1 MPILNKPDM
10 NYGIWADGGNI
21 EIPSSEKVEEGW
33 VIEKPLNETMNW
45 LQNRQDR
52 MLQYINERGIPEWDS
67 RTQYPLDSYVA
78 RSGVI
83 YKALSP
89 STDKDPTLHTT
100 IWQIAFVS
108 YSDFIDYAEK
118 IDSIEN
124 DEGYLGLYVSKA
136 NPVMDAPSKGVSYN
150 NKTSD
155 TGLSFNEDVAVINK
169 QGESVAEF
177 SGGTNPKDVVTHE
190 QLALALQVFKVGAIY
205 TTTTNEN
212 PSVTFGY
219 GTWER
224 FGRGRTLVGFTDEVS
239 NNIPE
244 WTKIANREFGSYDHK
259 LVVEELPSH
268 KHSSDNIF
276 NKFASNSSESGK
288 ETMGSGDFDRDL
300 QEYGVGQMSPIDW
313 QAATEKLVGG
323 DLPHNNVQPS
333 IVVYFWKRIS

>member
-10 NYGIWADGGNI
+10 NYGVWAEGGNI

-33 VIEKPLNETMNW
+33 VVEKPLNETMNW

-67 RTQYPLDSYVA
+67 RTQYPLDAFVA
-78 RSGVI
+78 RSGVV
-83 YKALSP
+83 YKAVSP
-89 STDKDPTLHTT
+89 NTDNDPTLNTA
-100 IWQIAFVS
+100 IWNIAFVS

-124 DEGYLGLYVSKA
+124 DEGYLSLYVSKA

-169 QGESVAEF
+169 QGVSVAEF

-190 QLALALQVFKVGAIY
+190 QLALAIQVFKIGSVY
-205 TTTTNEN
+205 TTTTNED

-224 FGRGRTLVGFTDEVS
+224 FAKGKALVGFTDEVS
-239 NNIPE
+239 NDIPQ
-244 WTKIANREFGSYDHK
+244 WVKIAGTTYGEYEHTLS
-259 LVVEELPSH
+259 VEELPPH
-268 KHSSDNIF
+268 NHDLNFTTGNISG
-276 NKFASNSSESGK
+276 NNRPATQNTSASMSNLQTLDAGGGK
-288 ETMGSGDFDRDL
+288 G
-300 QEYGVGQMSPIDW
+300 
-313 QAATEKLVGG
+313 
-323 DLPHNNVQPS
+323 HNNVQPS
-333 IVVYFWKRIS
+333 IVVYFWKRIA

>member
-1 MPILNKPDM
+1 MPISNKPDM
-10 NYGIWADGGNI
+10 NYGVWAEGGNI

-67 RTQYPLDSYVA
+67 RTQYPLDAFVA

-83 YKALSP
+83 YKAISP
-89 STDKDPTLHTT
+89 NTDNDPTLHTT
-100 IWQIAFVS
+100 IWNIAFVS

-136 NPVMDAPSKGVSYN
+136 NPVMDAASKGVAYYN
-150 NKTSD
+150 KSSD

-190 QLALALQVFKVGAIY
+190 QLALAIQVFKVGSVY
-205 TTTTNEN
+205 TTTTNED
-212 PSVTFGY
+212 PSITFGY

-224 FGRGRTLVGFTDEVS
+224 FAKGKALVGFTDEVS
-239 NNIPE
+239 NDIPQ
-244 WTKIANREFGSYDHK
+244 WVKIAGTNYGEYEHK
-259 LVVEELPSH
+259 LTVEELPPH
-268 KHSSDNIF
+268 NHDLNFTTGNI
-276 NKFASNSSESGK
+276 SGNN
-288 ETMGSGDFDRDL
+288 R
-300 QEYGVGQMSPIDW
+300 
-313 QAATEKLVGG
+313 AATKNTSSSMSNLQTLDTGG
-323 DLPHNNVQPS
+323 GKGHNNVQPS
-333 IVVYFWKRIS
+333 IVVYFWKRIA

>member
-10 NYGIWADGGNI
+10 NYGVWAEGGNI
-21 EIPSSEKVEEGW
+21 EIPSSEKVYEGW
-33 VIEKPLNETMNW
+33 VVEKPLNETMNW

-52 MLQYINERGIPEWDS
+52 MLQYINERGIPEWDA
-67 RTQYPLDSYVA
+67 RTEYPLDAYVA

-89 STDKDPTLHTT
+89 STDKDPTLHTN

-108 YSDFIDYAEK
+108 QADFDNYSDKLDK
-118 IDSIEN
+118 IEN

-169 QGESVAEF
+169 QGVSVAEF

-190 QLALALQVFKVGAIY
+190 QLAIAIQNYKVGDIY
-205 TTTTNEN
+205 ITTAKGD
-212 PSVTFGY
+212 PSERLGY
-219 GTWER
+219 GTWAR
-224 FGRGRTLVGFTDEVS
+224 FAEGKTLVGFTDSVS
-239 NNIPE
+239 NDIPE
-244 WTKIANREFGSYDHK
+244 WVKIAGSEYGEYEHK
-259 LVVEELPSH
+259 LTVEEMPTHTHDVAQRRGDIDLDNGGSDSGTHNGLGASLP
-268 KHSSDNIF
+268 
-276 NKFASNSSESGK
+276 
-288 ETMGSGDFDRDL
+288 T
-300 QEYGVGQMSPIDW
+300 
-313 QAATEKLVGG
+313 GG

-333 IVVYFWKRIS
+333 IVVYFWKRTA

>member
-10 NYGIWADGGNI
+10 NYGVWAEGGNI

-67 RTQYPLDSYVA
+67 RTQYPLDAFVA
-78 RSGVI
+78 RSGII
-83 YKALSP
+83 YRAASP
-89 STDKDPTLHTT
+89 NTDNDPTLHTT
-100 IWQIAFVS
+100 IWNIAFVS

-124 DEGYLGLYVSKA
+124 DEGYLGLYVSKS
-136 NPVMDAPSKGVSYN
+136 NPVMDAPSKGVAYN

-169 QGESVAEF
+169 QGKSVAEF

-190 QLALALQVFKVGAIY
+190 QLALAIQVFKVGSVY

-212 PSVTFGY
+212 PRITFGY

-224 FGRGRTLVGFTDEVS
+224 FAKGKALVGFTDEVS
-239 NNIPE
+239 NSIPQ
-244 WTKIANREFGSYDHK
+244 WVKIAGTNYGEYEHK
-259 LVVEELPSH
+259 LTVEELPPH
-268 KHSSDNIF
+268 NHDLNFTTGNI
-276 NKFASNSSESGK
+276 SGNN
-288 ETMGSGDFDRDL
+288 R
-300 QEYGVGQMSPIDW
+300 
-313 QAATEKLVGG
+313 AATQNTSSSMSNLKTLDAGG
-323 DLPHNNVQPS
+323 GKAHNNVQPS
-333 IVVYFWKRIS
+333 IVVYFWKRTA

>member
-10 NYGIWADGGNI
+10 NYGVWAEGGNI

-67 RTQYPLDSYVA
+67 RTQYPLDAYVS

-83 YKALSP
+83 YKSISP
-89 STDKDPTLHTT
+89 NTDNDPTLHTD

-124 DEGYLGLYVSKA
+124 DEGYLSLYVSKA
-136 NPVMDAPSKGVSYN
+136 NPVMDAPAKGVSYN

-155 TGLSFNEDVAVINK
+155 TGYGFDEDTPVINK
-169 QGESVAEF
+169 QGVSVAEF
-177 SGGTNPKDVVTHE
+177 SGGNNPKDVVTHE
-190 QLALALQVFKVGAIY
+190 QLALAIQNYKVGDIY
-205 TTTTNEN
+205 ITTAKGD
-212 PSVTFGY
+212 PSERLGY
-219 GTWER
+219 GTWAR
-224 FGRGRTLVGFTDEVS
+224 FAEGKTLVGFTDSVS
-239 NNIPE
+239 NDIPE
-244 WTKIANREFGSYDHK
+244 WVKIAGSEYGEYEHK
-259 LVVEELPSH
+259 LTVEEMPTHTHDVAQRRGDIDLDNGGSDSGTHNGLGASLP
-268 KHSSDNIF
+268 
-276 NKFASNSSESGK
+276 
-288 ETMGSGDFDRDL
+288 T
-300 QEYGVGQMSPIDW
+300 
-313 QAATEKLVGG
+313 GG

-333 IVVYFWKRIS
+333 IVVYFWKRTA